1 MGPVP
6 WLARGPGGVCE
17 MTTDPT
23 VAGARQLIRRTDLYL
38 RLGMVLLVLLL
49 AAAIT
54 LEWMRY
60 GSLLDSVSAYYYTPA
75 HAVFIAC
82 LCSLGACMIIYPGR
96 TGFEDVTLNAS
107 GFLAFLVAFVPTS
120 RGEAECNP
128 SRAFCDIPTSTIA
141 ANVAAVLFVGGV
153 GLLVAYLA
161 PILGAGKGVLSHVR
175 DRRARM
181 ALHVLAV
188 GYVVLVVV
196 FLADRATFLRMGHGW
211 SALVLF
217 AGLIIVIVNSG
228 LHLGRRGSRRGWYW
242 GSLAVALLAMTIVWI
257 AGRRGA
263 MEHWIFVE
271 ESIVIG
277 GFTLFWITQKVAEV
291 WTEPAG
297 AEPTERVLT

>member
-1 MGPVP
+1 
-6 WLARGPGGVCE
+6 
-17 MTTDPT
+17 MTTDP
-23 VAGARQLIRRTDLYL
+23 VAAGARQLVRRTDLYL

-54 LEWMRY
+54 LERLRY

-96 TGFEDVTLNAS
+96 SGFEDVTLNAA

-120 RGEAECNP
+120 RGEAECDP

-141 ANVAAVLFVGGV
+141 ANVAAVLLVGGV

-161 PILGAGKGVLSHVR
+161 PIMGAGKGVLSHVG
-175 DRRARM
+175 DRHARI

-188 GYVVLVVV
+188 GYVFLVAV
-196 FLADRATFLRMGHGW
+196 FFLDRATFLRMGHGW

-228 LHLGRRGSRRGWYW
+228 LHLGHRGSRRVWYW
-242 GSLAVALLAMTIVWI
+242 GSLALALLAMAIVWF

-277 GFTLFWITQKVAEV
+277 GFTFFWVTQKVAEV
-291 WTEPAG
+291 WAEPA
-297 AEPTERVLT
+297 APEPTEPTGPTEPPEPPERVLA